1 MGQLPSSTRHLNSHL
16 STLGTPSSNSAFS
29 QSIFDFTKIVL
40 GFDLIQPGFPSS
52 PPVVQTTNYIHRSD
66 EVLNNTS
73 IFNKFRISVLQNQDS
88 LQECA
93 GKRKCIPVVVREWFA
108 ADIEKTQVTHI
119 SFAWDEK
126 PDSSFNSW
134 FSKMILKHWD
144 FAKSQGFFTKYLFAP
159 SHDTMANAA
168 KVIFRWL
175 VGRQNILKKTRVNSN
190 WQMSASSNQKKS
202 RIRRQLVEH
211 CVDTCLHYSL
221 PEEVTK
227 IFETTLCTSDTEI
240 DDEGNL
246 TRVDV
251 NWRSNELGDLAH
263 RMDQLTIERL
273 VAEKG
278 RSRVRSMNL
287 LELRRKGVVANLKDA
302 NIPLGLPCNCYK
314 PEFMASQSAVAVEF
328 LQVDN
333 TLINFPRI

>member
-1 MGQLPSSTRHLNSHL
+1 MPPLHPCSLKMGQLPFSTRHLNSHL
-16 STLGTPSSNSAFS
+16 SALGTPSSNSAFS

-40 GFDLIQPGFPSS
+40 GFDLIQPGLPNS
-52 PPVVQTTNYIHRSD
+52 PPIVQTTNYIHRSVD
-66 EVLNNTS
+66 VLNNTS
-73 IFNKFRISVLQNQDS
+73 IFNNFRISLLQNRDS

-93 GKRKCIPVVVREWFA
+93 GKRNCIPVVVCEWFV
-108 ADIEKTQVTHI
+108 ADIKETQVTHI
-119 SFAWDEK
+119 SFAWELK
-126 PDSSFNSW
+126 PDSGFNSW

-159 SHDTMANAA
+159 SHNTMANAE

-175 VGRQNILKKTRVNSN
+175 VGRQNILNKTRLNSN
-190 WQMSASSNQKKS
+190 WQMRAFSNQKKS
-202 RIRRQLVEH
+202 RIGRQLVEH

-221 PEEVTK
+221 PEEITT
-227 IFETTLCTSDTEI
+227 IFETTL
-240 DDEGNL
+240 L
-246 TRVDV
+246 
-251 NWRSNELGDLAH
+251 
-263 RMDQLTIERL
+263 DQLTIERL

-287 LELRRKGVVANLKDA
+287 LELRREGVVANLKDA

-314 PEFMASQSAVAVEF
+314 PEFMACQSAVTLEI
-328 LQVDN
+328 LHVDN